1 MKVTVQTAGSVWPN
15 DIEGG
20 YRRIAD
26 AGFEG
31 VDFNM
36 DVNINSIKN
45 ATELRGITVFE
56 RSGTELV
63 EYYKPHLDAMEKYG
77 LSITQAHAPFPP
89 YVAGRRDVLDYM
101 ISIYKNII
109 EYCEIVGC
117 PYLVIHGVKHF
128 TSDIEDYAL
137 SQELDAYLYESL
149 IDTLRDK
156 KIVVCLENIPTP
168 INGKNMESICCNPI
182 LAAEQIDRLNEKT
195 GREAFG
201 FCIDTGHMLLVGKR
215 FETFVPIIGNRL
227 KVLHIN
233 DNDGILDRHLAPFAG
248 LVNWR
253 DFITSMRKVGYK
265 GDLSFE
271 TVFQMVK
278 PGMEGFA
285 DEMLR
290 HIHAIGEYFRDEIL
304 KQGE

>member
-1 MKVTVQTAGSVWPN
+1 MKVTVQTAGTVWQK
-15 DIEGG
+15 DVEDG
-20 YRRIAD
+20 YRRIAK

-36 DVNINSIKN
+36 DVDISKIKK
-45 ATELRGITVFE
+45 AAELKDVSDFE
-56 RSGTELV
+56 RSGAELV
-63 EYYKPHLDAMEKYG
+63 EYYKPHLDAMKKYG
-77 LSITQAHAPFPP
+77 LAMTQAHAPFPP

-101 ISIYKNII
+101 ISIYKNVIDF
-109 EYCEIVGC
+109 CEMVGC
-117 PYLVIHGVKHF
+117 PYLVMHGVKHF

-149 IDTLRDK
+149 IDTLKDK

-182 LAAEQIDRLNEKT
+182 LAAEQIDRLNEKA
-195 GREAFG
+195 GCEAFG
-201 FCIDTGHMLLVGKR
+201 FCLDTGHMLLVGKR

-248 LVNWR
+248 LVNWK
-253 DFITSMRKVGYK
+253 DFITAMRNVGYK

-271 TVFQMVK
+271 TVYQMVK
-278 PGMEGFA
+278 PGVADGLV

-290 HIHAIGEYFRDEIL
+290 HIHAIGAYFRDEIL
-304 KQGE
+304 K

>member
-1 MKVTVQTAGSVWPN
+1 MKVTVQTAGTVWQK
-15 DIEGG
+15 DVEDG
-20 YRRIAD
+20 YRRIAK

-36 DVNINSIKN
+36 DVDMSKIKN
-45 ATELRGITVFE
+45 AAELKDVSDFE
-56 RSGTELV
+56 RSGAELV
-63 EYYKPHLDAMEKYG
+63 EYYKPHLDAMKKYG
-77 LSITQAHAPFPP
+77 LAMTQAHAPFPP

-101 ISIYKNII
+101 ISIYKNVIDF
-109 EYCEIVGC
+109 CEMVGC
-117 PYLVIHGVKHF
+117 PYLVMHGVKHF

-149 IDTLRDK
+149 IDTLKDK
-156 KIVVCLENIPTP
+156 KIVICLENIPTP

-182 LAAEQIDRLNEKT
+182 LAAEQIDRLNEKA

-201 FCIDTGHMLLVGKR
+201 FCLDTGHMLLVGKR

-248 LVNWR
+248 LVNWK
-253 DFITSMRKVGYK
+253 DFITAMRNVGYK

-271 TVFQMVK
+271 TVYQVVK
-278 PGMEGFA
+278 PGVADGLV

-290 HIHAIGEYFRDEIL
+290 HIHAIGAYFRDEIL
-304 KQGE
+304 K

>member
-1 MKVTVQTAGSVWPN
+1 MKVTVQTAGTVWQK
-15 DIEGG
+15 DVEDG
-20 YRRIAD
+20 YRRIAK

-36 DVNINSIKN
+36 DVDMSKIKN
-45 ATELRGITVFE
+45 AAELKDVSDFE
-56 RSGTELV
+56 RSGAELV
-63 EYYKPHLDAMEKYG
+63 EYYKPHLDAMKKYG
-77 LSITQAHAPFPP
+77 LAMTQAHAPFPP

-101 ISIYKNII
+101 ISVYKNVIDF
-109 EYCEIVGC
+109 CEMVGC
-117 PYLVIHGVKHF
+117 PYLVMHGVKHF

-149 IDTLRDK
+149 IDTLKDK
-156 KIVVCLENIPTP
+156 KIVICLENIPTP

-182 LAAEQIDRLNEKT
+182 LAAEQIDRLNEKA

-201 FCIDTGHMLLVGKR
+201 FCLDTGHMLLVGKR

-248 LVNWR
+248 LVNWK
-253 DFITSMRKVGYK
+253 DFITAMRNVGYK

-271 TVFQMVK
+271 TVYQMVK
-278 PGMEGFA
+278 PGVANGLV

-290 HIHAIGEYFRDEIL
+290 HIHAIGAYFRDEIL
-304 KQGE
+304 K

>member
-1 MKVTVQTAGSVWPN
+1 MKVTVQTAGTVWQK
-15 DIEGG
+15 DVEDG
-20 YRRIAD
+20 YRRIAK

-36 DVNINSIKN
+36 DVDISKIKK
-45 ATELRGITVFE
+45 AAELKDVSDFE
-56 RSGTELV
+56 RSGAELV
-63 EYYKPHLDAMEKYG
+63 EYYKPHLDAMKKYG
-77 LSITQAHAPFPP
+77 LAMTQAHAPFPP

-101 ISIYKNII
+101 ISVYKNVIDF
-109 EYCEIVGC
+109 CEMVGC
-117 PYLVIHGVKHF
+117 PYLVMHGVKHF

-149 IDTLRDK
+149 IDTLKDK

-182 LAAEQIDRLNEKT
+182 LAAEQIDRLNEKA
-195 GREAFG
+195 GCEAFG
-201 FCIDTGHMLLVGKR
+201 FCLDTGHMLLVGKR

-248 LVNWR
+248 LVNWK
-253 DFITSMRKVGYK
+253 DFITAMRNVGYK

-271 TVFQMVK
+271 TVYQMVK
-278 PGMEGFA
+278 PGVADGLV

-290 HIHAIGEYFRDEIL
+290 HIHAIGAYFRDEIL
-304 KQGE
+304 K

>member
-1 MKVTVQTAGSVWPN
+1 MKVTVQTAGTVWQK
-15 DIEGG
+15 DVEDG
-20 YRRIAD
+20 YRRIAK

-36 DVNINSIKN
+36 DVDMNKIKN
-45 ATELRGITVFE
+45 AAELKDVSIFE
-56 RSGTELV
+56 RSGAELV
-63 EYYKPHLDAMEKYG
+63 EYYKPHLDAMKKYG
-77 LSITQAHAPFPP
+77 LAMTQAHAPFPP

-101 ISIYKNII
+101 ISVYKNVIDF
-109 EYCEIVGC
+109 CEMVGC
-117 PYLVIHGVKHF
+117 PYLVMHGVKHF

-149 IDTLRDK
+149 IDTLKDK
-156 KIVVCLENIPTP
+156 KIVICLENIPTP

-182 LAAEQIDRLNEKT
+182 LAAEQIDRLNEKA

-201 FCIDTGHMLLVGKR
+201 FCLDTGHMLLVGKR

-248 LVNWR
+248 LVNWK
-253 DFITSMRKVGYK
+253 DFITAMRNVGYK

-271 TVFQMVK
+271 TVYQMVK
-278 PGMEGFA
+278 PGVADGLV

-290 HIHAIGEYFRDEIL
+290 HIHAIGAYFRDEIL
-304 KQGE
+304 K

>member
-1 MKVTVQTAGSVWPN
+1 MKVTVQTAGAVWQN

-20 YRRIAD
+20 YRRIAE

-36 DVNINSIKN
+36 DVNMNTIKN
-45 ATELRGITVFE
+45 AAELKGITVFE
-56 RSGTELV
+56 RSGAELV

-101 ISIYKNII
+101 ISIYKNVIDF
-109 EYCEIVGC
+109 CEAVGC

-128 TSDIEDYAL
+128 TSDIEDYSL

-156 KIVVCLENIPTP
+156 RLVVCLENIPTP

-182 LAAEQIDRLNEKT
+182 LAAEQIDRLNAKA

-201 FCIDTGHMLLVGKR
+201 FCLDTGHMLLVGKR

-248 LVNWR
+248 LVNWA
-253 DFITSMRKVGYK
+253 DFITAMRKVGYK

-271 TVFQMVK
+271 TVYQIVK
-278 PGMEGFA
+278 PGIGDA
-285 DEMLR
+285 LVPEMLR
-290 HIHAIGEYFRDEIL
+290 HIHAIGAYFRDEIL
-304 KQGE
+304 K